1 MSDDAAYFAQRAL
14 QERKLAETASDP
26 AVVAVHLKLAR
37 RYEAVAAEADLV
49 AQQITAST
57 TENYLN

>member
-37 RYEAVAAEADLV
+37 RYEAVAAEAAML
-49 AQQITAST
+49 AQQFTALAT
-57 TENYLN
+57 DNYLN